1 MPLPFLGNKFSP
13 KKGPPRR
20 SASLSNLNLDAEK
33 RMAEFGID
41 VGPIKATLGN
51 FVLELQD
58 DGEWSLET
66 GAGGNN
72 SREFHKLKKQCLQIS
87 EENNLLKIKVEL
99 LLDMLSERTAEVH
112 ILQNENDQLKKLSI
126 KKR

>member
-1 MPLPFLGNKFSP
+1 MMDYTFYTFLFQSTKRMPLPFLGNKFSP

-58 DGEWSLET
+58 DGEWSL
-66 GAGGNN
+66 GN
-72 SREFHKLKKQCLQIS
+72 
-87 EENNLLKIKVEL
+87 
-99 LLDMLSERTAEVH
+99 
-112 ILQNENDQLKKLSI
+112 
-126 KKR
+126 